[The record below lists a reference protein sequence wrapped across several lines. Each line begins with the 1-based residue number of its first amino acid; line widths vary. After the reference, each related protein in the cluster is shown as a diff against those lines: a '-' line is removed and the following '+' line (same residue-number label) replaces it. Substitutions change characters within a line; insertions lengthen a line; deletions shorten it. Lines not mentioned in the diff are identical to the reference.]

1 MSSSVKWIRSKVF
14 PEMVF
19 SDSIPNRL
27 LATENGR
34 INLYG
39 GKIYE
44 KSKRMEKGTRVIKS
58 WSRLDNAKRQLEIE
72 YGLRQK

>member
-1 MSSSVKWIRSKVF
+1 MSSSAKWIRSKVF
-14 PEMVF
+14 PEVVF
-19 SDSIPNRL
+19 TASIPNRL
-27 LATENGR
+27 LAEEDGR

-44 KSKRMEKGTRVIKS
+44 KSKRMERGTKVIKS
-58 WSRLDNAKRQLEIE
+58 WSRLDNAKKHLEIV

>member
-1 MSSSVKWIRSKVF
+1 MSSSVKWIRSKAF

-27 LATENGR
+27 LAEENGR
-34 INLYG
+34 VNLYG

-44 KSKRMEKGTRVIKS
+44 KSKRMERGTRIIKS
-58 WSRLDNAKRQLEIE
+58 WSRLDNAKKQLEIV